1 MRLLR
6 GWVQPLQ
13 GRRSTQTEIEENNP
27 MTKLF
32 VVSLIG
38 VVVAGVLAQA
48 QTSPASAPT
57 DLQIAMIVVTAD
69 NIDIAAG
76 KLAATKTSN
85 PKVKEF
91 AELMVRDHTSVNN
104 QADQLAKKL
113 NVTPEES
120 PTSQSLKSEGHKT
133 LAKLRGLSGAA
144 FDKAYIDNEV
154 TYHESV
160 IKAMDDTLIPN
171 AKNSELKALLESG
184 RPIFVSHLDH
194 AKEVQTSLH

>member
-1 MRLLR
+1 VDGSSRFPAGAQLK
-6 GWVQPLQ
+6 
-13 GRRSTQTEIEENNP
+13 SKSKENNP

-38 VVVAGVLAQA
+38 IVAAGVLAQA
-48 QTSPASAPT
+48 QTSPASAPN

-69 NIDIAAG
+69 NVDIAAG
-76 KLAATKTSN
+76 KLAAKKTSN

-91 AELMVRDHTSVNN
+91 AEMMVRDHTSMNN
-104 QADQLAKKL
+104 QAAQLAKKL

-120 PTSQSLKSEGHKT
+120 PTSQSLKSDGKMNLT
-133 LAKLRGLSGAA
+133 KLRGLSGAA

-160 IKAMDDTLIPN
+160 IKALDDTLIPN

-184 RPIFVSHLDH
+184 RPIFESHLNH

>member
-1 MRLLR
+1 VD
-6 GWVQPLQ
+6 GSS
-13 GRRSTQTEIEENNP
+13 RSGAGAQLKTKIEEYNP

-38 VVVAGVLAQA
+38 IVAAGGLAQA
-48 QTSPASAPT
+48 QTSPAGAPN

-69 NIDIAAG
+69 NVDIAAG
-76 KLAATKTSN
+76 KLAAKKTSN

-91 AELMVRDHTSVNN
+91 AELMVRDHTSMND
-104 QADQLAKKL
+104 QAAQLAKKL

-120 PTSQSLKSEGHKT
+120 STSRSLKSEGDKT

-160 IKAMDDTLIPN
+160 IKAVDDTLIPN

-184 RPIFVSHLDH
+184 RPIFVSHLNH